1 MSVRRLAPHPICRD
15 FEADVLAR
23 LARRRASLHGCPVEA
38 VACKLDGSI
47 VIWFAGPRDGVAWRG
62 ALRFSLP
69 WLGQHR
75 LLADPVAVTETA
87 LALLARISAGAAAPL
102 AQRTSAGNVEAIA
115 PGERQ

>member
-15 FEADVLAR
+15 FEADVLTR
-23 LARRRASLHGCPVEA
+23 LRRHRATLHGCPVDA
-38 VACKLDGSI
+38 VACAIDGSV
-47 VIWFAGPRDGVAWRG
+47 VIWFAGPRHGVPWRG

-87 LALLARISAGAAAPL
+87 LQLLARISRDDGAAPVICRA
-102 AQRTSAGNVEAIA
+102 RS
-115 PGERQ
+115 